1 MSSCQRLTLVGFC
14 TLLGLCGCVSS
25 SADRLDESKSNVN
38 QARNE
43 ATSTIN
49 GDPLREEREEDS
61 PPFGLNEAVGKE
73 NQDTME
79 SASDTTST
87 TRREQTFSFLNP
99 DTFHLADKGQRK
111 ILKEI
116 YESEFDLSHL
126 SSEDQEVLNE
136 SLSKSGIEVQSA
148 CVVNKETTAKIG
160 AFFRNWNMVQMT
172 KYHPPTEDH
181 PYSHLVEET
190 EESNDNSQA
199 PTRRLYSQE
208 ATDYPYPLS
217 EANAVIKIVPIN
229 LSTTQVLERTSDS
242 ATYEANP
249 SELLFANL
257 SEEDQLWTA
266 DDSRVVFNIDL
277 QRKRLNWLKYELKE
291 SVKVYNFVRISD
303 FQLNYEFVEDEALN
317 RNVVRSVDHSMKGRL
332 ALLFR
337 PNLKISNSFSYDTCS
352 TSPPTESYLFRS
364 MSAIANL

>member
-1 MSSCQRLTLVGFC
+1 M
-14 TLLGLCGCVSS
+14 LGLNGCVFINV
-25 SADRLDESKSNVN
+25 DRTEESNVEMRRTSTEAKSAVTGYLSEEGQKN
-38 QARNE
+38 LPPSTLNEVSEKESQAAMNTE
-43 ATSTIN
+43 SDSTSTI
-49 GDPLREEREEDS
+49 R
-61 PPFGLNEAVGKE
+61 NE
-73 NQDTME
+73 Q
-79 SASDTTST
+79 S
-87 TRREQTFSFLNP
+87 FSFLNP
-99 DTFHLADKGQRK
+99 DTFHLADKEQRET
-111 ILKEI
+111 LKGI

-126 SSEDQEVLNE
+126 SQEDQNILSEA
-136 SLSKSGIEVQSA
+136 LSKSGIEVQSA

-160 AFFRNWNMVQMT
+160 AFFRNWNMVQST
-172 KYHPPTEDH
+172 KYHPPSQDH
-181 PYSHLVEET
+181 PYSHLIEET
-190 EESNDNSQA
+190 EEADKNG
-199 PTRRLYSQE
+199 PPTTRRSYSQD

-217 EANAVIKIVPIN
+217 EANAVIKLVPIN
-229 LSTTQVLERTSDS
+229 LSTTRVVERTADS
-242 ATYEANP
+242 VMYEADP

-266 DDSRVVFNIDL
+266 NDSRVLFNIDL
-277 QRKRLNWLKYELKE
+277 GRNRLNWLKYELKE

-303 FQLNYEFVEDEALN
+303 FQLSYEFVEDKALN